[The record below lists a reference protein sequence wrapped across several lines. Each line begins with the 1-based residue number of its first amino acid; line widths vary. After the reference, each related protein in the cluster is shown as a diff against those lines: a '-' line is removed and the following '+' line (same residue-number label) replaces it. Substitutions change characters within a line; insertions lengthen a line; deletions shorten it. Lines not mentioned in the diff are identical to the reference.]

1 MDPLLERAFGAQSM
15 GEWRL
20 VPTSGNR
27 LPTAASYLKR
37 PGDTVFR
44 AYKFDVPRV
53 QNGLIAEITTFDERL
68 FPQLGLPPPSTSGAE
83 AMPQEISL
91 EQLKS
96 FLTKG
101 TAPLSSPPPTLTAER
116 TPARCGTPSMARTS

>member
-44 AYKFDVPRV
+44 AYKFDPARAKRLHRRDHHLRRAPVPEVR
-53 QNGLIAEITTFDERL
+53 
-68 FPQLGLPPPSTSGAE
+68 PPRHPR
-83 AMPQEISL
+83 PQE
-91 EQLKS
+91 LKPR
-96 FLTKG
+96 LRKYR
-101 TAPLSSPPPTLTAER
+101 PSS
-116 TPARCGTPSMARTS
+116 

>member
-1 MDPLLERAFGAQSM
+1 MDPLSERAFGAQSM

-44 AYKFDVPRV
+44 TYKFDDLRV
-53 QNGLIAEITTFDERL
+53 QNGFIAEITTRRAPVPEVR
-68 FPQLGLPPPSTSGAE
+68 PPRHPR
-83 AMPQEISL
+83 PQE
-91 EQLKS
+91 LKPC
-96 FLTKG
+96 LRKYR
-101 TAPLSSPPPTLTAER
+101 PSS
-116 TPARCGTPSMARTS
+116 